1 MSWPLLVTS
10 MVVGKCEVER
20 WWLDGLEVSKLFWF
34 GGESGRLKRG
44 GIRTMMT
51 NMLFDDAERECQ

>member
-20 WWLDGLEVSKLFWF
+20 WWLDGLEVSKLFCF
-34 GGESGRLKRG
+34 GGGDGTIEVWWNKDH
-44 GIRTMMT
+44 
-51 NMLFDDAERECQ
+51 DDKHVI